1 MKELQELL
9 RRHEER
15 QNEVI
20 RENKERLQTQQ
31 KENEER
37 LERMIRENELEVTDM
52 MKEHLEEKKKVT
64 DTAALRSPPAQPSA
78 PECPV
83 SKSDLMSSLQM

>member
-1 MKELQELL
+1 M
-9 RRHEER
+9 
-15 QNEVI
+15 
-20 RENKERLQTQQ
+20 QQ

-37 LERMIRENELEVTDM
+37 LERMIRENELEVSAM
-52 MKEHLEEKKKVT
+52 MKEHLEEEKKANVV
-64 DTAALRSPPAQPSA
+64 LRSPPAQPSA

>member
-1 MKELQELL
+1 ML
-9 RRHEER
+9 RKHEER

-37 LERMIRENELEVTDM
+37 LERMIRENELEVTAM
-52 MKEHLEEKKKVT
+52 MKEHLKEKKKATIV
-64 DTAALRSPPAQPSA
+64 LRSPPAQPTA

-83 SKSDLMSSLQM
+83 SNFDLMSSLQI